1 VLGDPTDGLVGRVI
15 PQNNL
20 MGHRNMRVGDFSVGL
35 QLFMVENGETIVE
48 RDRLVF
54 KRDDD

>member
-1 VLGDPTDGLVGRVI
+1 
-15 PQNNL
+15 
-20 MGHRNMRVGDFSVGL
+20 MGHWNMRVGDFWVEL

-54 KRDDD
+54 KRDGD